1 MATIA
6 QLRSGL
12 AKSTVPDDVA
22 KALLKGASP
31 LWLSSDTAVQLA
43 EDLALCHP
51 ELKPNEVR
59 ARAVAGDDMWRL
71 TVVAHDRKGLLAD
84 TAAFLAVD
92 GYSVRAASVATWKE
106 LDLAY
111 HALTVDGPV
120 PADDELNRLGT
131 RLQAANRGKRPQVV
145 LAPVGRAYV
154 KRTGDANGA
163 QTISVVA
170 PDQPGLLAAITR
182 WLSDRGVSIQAAWI
196 AGDDEAHDTFVV
208 SKDVDVVALEKYL
221 SAPGEA
227 PSLLDT
233 ARNAGESV
241 VHAATDFVR
250 GLLTRR

>member
-111 HALTVDGPV
+111 HALTVDETIPH
-120 PADDELNRLGT
+120 ELWE
-131 RLQAANRGKRPQVV
+131 QAVATWGEAGAMDLVFTVGWWGGLV
-145 LAPVGRAYV
+145 LA
-154 KRTGDANGA
+154 
-163 QTISVVA
+163 
-170 PDQPGLLAAITR
+170 
-182 WLSDRGVSIQAAWI
+182 
-196 AGDDEAHDTFVV
+196 
-208 SKDVDVVALEKYL
+208 
-221 SAPGEA
+221 
-227 PSLLDT
+227 
-233 ARNAGESV
+233 
-241 VHAATDFVR
+241 FVR
-250 GLLTRR
+250 ALGLTSPAEA